1 MHLDGAYSTNG
12 TGHTVFGQVFEGLDG
27 VYALSKAETDGNDKP
42 VTDMVIES
50 VKIVEY
56 DGTSGEA
63 QSKSAD

>member
-1 MHLDGAYSTNG
+1 M
-12 TGHTVFGQVFEGLDG
+12 
-27 VYALSKAETDGNDKP
+27 SKAETDGNDKP

-56 DGTSGEA
+56 DGGTPGEA